1 MTEWRRVA
9 NLLLGASWGQ
19 RVVVVG
25 AVVVYA
31 TLSITDPSTARLS
44 AAGGLALFGRM
55 VTLVIASLLLAQALG
70 HALPRDRVA
79 ATLGSAA
86 GPRGVVLAGL
96 IGGLLPGG
104 PYAVYPIV
112 ESVGDRGASAP
123 AVIAMLV
130 GYSAIGVGRVPFG
143 LGVFGASFVVT
154 RLAIGLVGTVVVAVV
169 LALIWPS
176 ES

>member
-1 MTEWRRVA
+1 MTGWRRVA
-9 NLLLGASWGQ
+9 NLLLGSSWGQ

-31 TLSITDPSTARLS
+31 TLAITDPATARSS

-55 VTLVIASLLLAQALG
+55 VSLVIASLLLASALG
-70 HALPRDRVA
+70 HALPEDRVA

-86 GPRGVVLAGL
+86 GPGGVVLAGI

-112 ESVGDRGASAP
+112 ERVGDRGASAP
-123 AVIAMLV
+123 AVVAMLV

-143 LGVFGASFVVT
+143 LGVFGAPFVAT
-154 RLAIGLVGTVVVAVV
+154 RLAIGLLGTIAVAVV
-169 LALIWPS
+169 LALVWPGD
-176 ES
+176 